1 MTDGLLV
8 REMLDDPLLS
18 KYSVIVLDEAHERTL
33 YNDICVGLLRKI
45 AQRRPDLKIIIAS
58 ATLDAVKFRDF
69 FCGDSGANQRG
80 GGGDNGAKNSGVGGG
95 AILSVEGR
103 QFPVEI
109 LYALDP
115 VPNYVKATVETVMKI
130 HCYEK
135 EGDILAFLTG
145 GCDFD
150 QSKRNRVMY
159 GGFVN
164 DGSESQF
171 QHAVG

>member
-33 YNDICVGLLRKI
+33 YNDTCVGLLRKI

-58 ATLDAVKFRDF
+58 ATLDAVKSRDF
-69 FCGDSGANQRG
+69 FCGGDSSANQRG
-80 GGGDNGAKNSGVGGG
+80 GGGDNGAKNSGVDGG

-115 VPNYVKATVETVMKI
+115 VPDYVKATVETVMKI

-145 GCDFD
+145 RCDRFD
-150 QSKRNRVMY
+150 VKKM
-159 GGFVN
+159 
-164 DGSESQF
+164 
-171 QHAVG
+171 